1 MNRKQRRAV
10 ATTER
15 RQGNDD
21 LADKMEFYTNLP
33 DHCLMCES
41 PFDKTDR
48 EVVAS
53 WNVVVREAE
62 KIVRLYCPSC
72 WDAAQRVVEKYE
84 EEKNNEN
91 NSKS

>member
-21 LADKMEFYTNLP
+21 LADKMEFYTALP

-48 EVVAS
+48 EMISA

-62 KIVRLYCPSC
+62 KIVRLYCPDC
-72 WDAAQRVVEKYE
+72 WGAAQRVVKRHE
-84 EEKNNEN
+84 EAKDEN